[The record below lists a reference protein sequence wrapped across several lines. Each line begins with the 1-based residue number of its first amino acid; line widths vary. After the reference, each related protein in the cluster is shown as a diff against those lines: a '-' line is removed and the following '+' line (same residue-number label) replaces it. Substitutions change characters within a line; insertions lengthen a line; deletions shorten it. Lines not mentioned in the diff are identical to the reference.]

1 MQVVVSE
8 NSVRPFI
15 RFEQRSVQDR
25 NASEDAGHPVYVNV
39 DFVILMQK
47 GSKDEYVKQADEWFA
62 QKKRESATGVYNP
75 QWLEAFKN
83 AYDGW
88 KKGQEIPADG
98 MPLTMWPGRIF
109 GRMLRFTKLG
119 ERIFMR
125 YGTPPP
131 LL

>member
-98 MPLTMWPGRIF
+98 MPLTMWPGI
-109 GRMLRFTKLG
+109 
-119 ERIFMR
+119 
-125 YGTPPP
+125 TPA
-131 LL
+131 

>member
-1 MQVVVSE
+1 M
-8 NSVRPFI
+8 
-15 RFEQRSVQDR
+15 
-25 NASEDAGHPVYVNV
+25 YVNV

-88 KKGQEIPADG
+88 KKGGYRGLPQDARRYQAGNMLVDQLYG
-98 MPLTMWPGRIF
+98 YYPGFFLREME
-109 GRMLRFTKLG
+109 GR
-119 ERIFMR
+119 
-125 YGTPPP
+125 
-131 LL
+131 